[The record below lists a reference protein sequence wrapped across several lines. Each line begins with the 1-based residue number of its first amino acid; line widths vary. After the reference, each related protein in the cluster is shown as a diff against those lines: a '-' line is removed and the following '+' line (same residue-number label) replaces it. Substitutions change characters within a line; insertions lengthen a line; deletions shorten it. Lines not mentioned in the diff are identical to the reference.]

1 MNEPYLRLYKDIVKN
16 DEKLTIKSQ
25 FEKEKKALDSL
36 KDEEEFLTEEEVNK
50 EIENMATMYK
60 LEADKLKEIMG
71 DAEKEQMKKDSGI
84 VLPL

>member
-36 KDEEEFLTEEEVNK
+36 KDEEEFLTEEEFLIAF
-50 EIENMATMYK
+50 EE
-60 LEADKLKEIMG
+60 ELKN
-71 DAEKEQMKKDSGI
+71 
-84 VLPL
+84 